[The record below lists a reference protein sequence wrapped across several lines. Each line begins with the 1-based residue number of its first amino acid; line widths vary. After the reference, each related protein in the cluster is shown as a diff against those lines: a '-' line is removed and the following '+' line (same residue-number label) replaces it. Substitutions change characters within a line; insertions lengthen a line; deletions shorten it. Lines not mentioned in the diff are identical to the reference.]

1 MNRRHF
7 AVGLALGSSFIA
19 SAANAQGGQ
28 PTLNLPNSDMEAK
41 YQLETLQTGTLALE
55 TSRLAQKMTKDARI
69 KEFAN
74 FEIAE
79 QETIAEILKD
89 KMTDEDQ
96 GKQKYPAQRAD
107 ARSGNAAAPQVSPT
121 VQTGDIINKLRNAQG
136 AEFDREY
143 VKAQIDG
150 HQKLL
155 AIQERYIAEGK
166 NKSTVAVAKLARGM
180 IKEHLTLL
188 GHMQNA

>member
-7 AVGLALGSSFIA
+7 AVGLALSSGFIA
-19 SAANAQGGQ
+19 SAARAQGGQ
-28 PTLNLPNSDMEAK
+28 PTLNLPTTDIEAK

-55 TSRLAQKMTKDARI
+55 TSRLAQKMAKDPRV

-74 FEIAE
+74 FEVAE

-96 GKQKYPAQRAD
+96 GKQKYPAPRAD

-121 VQTGDIINKLRNAQG
+121 AQTGEIVNKLRNAQG
-136 AEFDREY
+136 SDFDRDY
-143 VKAQIDG
+143 IKAQIEG

-155 AIQERYIAEGK
+155 AIQERYIQEGQ
-166 NKSTVAVAKLARGM
+166 NKATVAVAKLARGM